1 LPEIDVYLT
10 EGFVPLFYV
19 NLERLSR
26 SGYSKYSVDD
36 CFEAFYDGVRTKL
49 EELLLASVYDAAKG
63 PFVRF
68 VNSVIRNEATK
79 INSKN
84 SHRILYDDHEHM
96 AETLCSDPETS
107 HPTRDSFIEYA
118 RSKGVDIHPDR
129 FVSSLMC
136 GEISPLVFAYL
147 WLLQRGG
154 GYALGV

>member
-10 EGFVPLFYV
+10 EGFVPVFYV

-49 EELLLASVYDAAKG
+49 EELLMANIYDAAKG

-68 VNSVIRNEATK
+68 VNAVIRNEATK

-96 AETLCSDPETS
+96 SETLYSAPDTV
-107 HPTRDSFIEYA
+107 HPSRDSFLDYA
-118 RSKGVDIHPDR
+118 KAKGVNVPQEK
-129 FVSSLMC
+129 FTSSLVC

-147 WLLQRGG
+147 WLLQKGG